1 MKTINYNG
9 REIKTNLGENYSIT
23 DGNDKK
29 TMRMFLKDDFRETDS
44 EMFKRIAEKGYNKI
58 TFYHTTTRI
67 KGYYHTIAFAK

>member
-23 DGNDKK
+23 NGNDKK
-29 TMRMFLKDDFRETDS
+29 TMCMFLQEFRESDE

-58 TFYHTTTRI
+58 TFYHTTTAVR
-67 KGYYHTIAFAK
+67 GYYNTIAFAK

>member
-23 DGNDKK
+23 NGNDKK

-44 EMFKRIAEKGYNKI
+44 EMFKRIAEMGYNKI
-58 TFYHTTTRI
+58 TFYFTTTAVR
-67 KGYYHTIAFAK
+67 GYYHIIAFSK

>member
-9 REIKTNLGENYSIT
+9 REIKTNLGENYSVC

-29 TMRMFLKDDFRETDS
+29 TMKMFLKEFRETDG

-58 TFYHTTTRI
+58 TFYHTTTAVR
-67 KGYYHTIAFAK
+67 GYYHTIAFAK